1 MGNIPFAFQNLGS
14 LDFGIR
20 PAYVLYVRCAGLTT
34 RPPTQLLKSFGYR
47 IESSV

>member
-20 PAYVLYVRCAGLTT
+20 LYVRCAGLTP
-34 RPPTQLLKSFGYR
+34 RPPTQFLKSFGYR

>member
-20 PAYVLYVRCAGLTT
+20 PAHVRCAGLTT
-34 RPPTQLLKSFGYR
+34 LPPTQILKSFG
-47 IESSV
+47 